1 MLKRLIVSFL
11 LATATLTAAQT
22 VNALDVNINED
33 DLELSV
39 SQLKNFSR
47 NSRVYYSVGYLSA
60 YDENSEQQGLFS
72 AEMMMIGLTEIKGFS
87 AGVGLKGFA
96 TRINRSNQDRDAT
109 GGAVQIRV
117 AYTLPLI
124 IKTTFSG
131 QGGYAPKSLSFGDLE
146 QYTELRLQ
154 VDAEVIDGGLFYLGY
169 RMIDMEFENNGGS
182 YEFNNAPYLGI
193 KFVF

>member
-1 MLKRLIVSFL
+1 LFQRSGGILFL
-11 LATATLTAAQT
+11 TSADDRNHAQ
-22 VNALDVNINED
+22 
-33 DLELSV
+33 
-39 SQLKNFSR
+39 
-47 NSRVYYSVGYLSA
+47 
-60 YDENSEQQGLFS
+60 EQTQG
-72 AEMMMIGLTEIKGFS
+72 TQ
-87 AGVGLKGFA
+87 
-96 TRINRSNQDRDAT
+96 SNNNQTNRDAT